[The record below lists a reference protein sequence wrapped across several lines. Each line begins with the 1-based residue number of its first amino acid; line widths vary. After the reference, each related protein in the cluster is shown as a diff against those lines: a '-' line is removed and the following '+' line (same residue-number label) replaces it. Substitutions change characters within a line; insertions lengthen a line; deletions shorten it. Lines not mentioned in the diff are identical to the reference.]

1 MLDYHCNTMIR
12 SFNNRAPRIHPKA
25 FVHDGA
31 EVIGKVTLA
40 SESSVFPGCVLRGD
54 IDEIRIGARSNIQD
68 MTVIHTRKGK
78 PTIIGK
84 EVTVG
89 HRAILHGCRIGDQV
103 LVGMGAIIME
113 ATIGA
118 RTLIGAGA
126 LIPAGANIP
135 AGVLVLG
142 SPGKVVRKLRPDELR
157 MLGESARQYVSLA
170 RRHKS
175 ASRVV
180 FGG

>member
-1 MLDYHCNTMIR
+1 MIR
-12 SFNNRAPRIHPKA
+12 TFAGHAPRLHPKSY
-25 FVHDGA
+25 VHDSA
-31 EVIGKVTLA
+31 EIIGKVTLA
-40 SESSVFPGCVLRGD
+40 SESSVFPGCILRGD
-54 IDEIRIGARSNIQD
+54 IDEIRVGARSNIQD
-68 MTVIHTRKGK
+68 LTVIHTREGS

-84 EVTVG
+84 GVTVG
-89 HRAILHGCRIGDQV
+89 HRAVLHGCRLGDNV

-113 ATIGA
+113 ASIGA

-126 LIPAGANIP
+126 LIPDGVKIP

-142 SPGKVVRKLRPDELR
+142 SPGKVIRKLRPDELR
-157 MLGESARQYVSLA
+157 MLVDSERSYVALA

-175 ASRVV
+175 SSRVV